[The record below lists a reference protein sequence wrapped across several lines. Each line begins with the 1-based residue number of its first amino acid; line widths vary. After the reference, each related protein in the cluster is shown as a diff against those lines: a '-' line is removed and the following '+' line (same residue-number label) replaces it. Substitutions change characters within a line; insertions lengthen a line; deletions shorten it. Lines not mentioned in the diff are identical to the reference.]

1 MSTYVGID
9 VGSEEHAVY
18 GIEKEDDDPAY
29 KTTVTND
36 KGGFEKLEELLRE
49 HSSGSIHLGLEATG
63 NYWKPVFNRL
73 VELKEKL
80 DITLSL
86 INPNEIHQFKRM
98 DLSRVKTDSTD
109 ARAIARYVLRF
120 KPESTPRTNERLRSL
135 RRLCR
140 YRSSRVEE
148 KTRLIQQLDH
158 VLVGV
163 FPEYSDCFGK
173 LSAVSSLA
181 VLTKYPGPEEIA
193 KLDVDQ
199 LASLRYGKINHKL
212 GGQKAKK
219 LIEEA
224 SNTVGEGYGL
234 EVEITIRHL
243 AEQLTL
249 VKREV
254 EDLDERIEESFQ
266 EIAPNKLES
275 VDGIGPVNAAV
286 MTTEIWDINRFATAT
301 KLNGYVGAYPE
312 LSESGNYEDPH
323 PDMTKK
329 GNPRLK
335 RAVFTS
341 TLSAVNCNP
350 IIKEHY
356 EKQRAKGKDRMV
368 AIGSCMRK
376 LVHIIYGILTSGE
389 EFDPN
394 YEEKTK
400 GDNESPKEEKR
411 TRKPQ
416 TGSYPEDERSSELS
430 PKSNNG
436 KVAPNYQLAG
446 GET

>member
-18 GIEKEDDDPAY
+18 AIKQEDDDPVY

-36 KGGFEKLEELLRE
+36 RDGFRELEKFLSTFGEN
-49 HSSGSIHLGLEATG
+49 IHLGLEATG
-63 NYWKPVFNRL
+63 NYWKPVFDHL
-73 VELKEKL
+73 TELKEKL

-86 INPNEIHQFKRM
+86 INPNEIHQFKKM
-98 DLSRVKTDSTD
+98 ELSKVKTDSAD
-109 ARAIARYVLRF
+109 AKAIARYVLRF
-120 KPESTPRTNERLRSL
+120 EPKSTPRTNERLRSL
-135 RRLCR
+135 RKLCR

-148 KTRLIQQLDH
+148 KTRLIQQLNE

-163 FPEYSDCFGK
+163 FPEYSENFGK

-181 VLTKYPGPEEIA
+181 LLKEYPGPKEIA
-193 KLDVDQ
+193 KLEVDE
-199 LASLRYGKINHKL
+199 LASLRYGKVNHKL
-212 GGQKAKK
+212 GKEKAKK
-219 LIEEA
+219 LTNKA
-224 SNTVGEGYGL
+224 SNTVGEGYGP
-234 EVEITIRHL
+234 EIEITIRHL
-243 AEQLTL
+243 VEQLMS

-254 EDLDERIEESFQ
+254 EELEDEIEKSFQ
-266 EIAPNKLES
+266 EIFPNKLTTIG
-275 VDGIGPVNAAV
+275 GIGEVNAAT
-286 MTTEIWDINRFATAT
+286 MTTEIWDVNRFATAT

-341 TLSAVNCNP
+341 TMSAVNSNP
-350 IIKEHY
+350 VIREHY
-356 EKQRAKGKDRMV
+356 RKQLAKGKDRMV

-394 YEEKTK
+394 YEDKRKEKE
-400 GDNESPKEEKR
+400 DEER

-416 TGSYPEDERSSELS
+416 TGSYPEDEKSSELS
-430 PKSNNG
+430 PKPNNG
-436 KVAPNYQLAG
+436 KRVPNYQLAG